1 MNLVLVIQNR
11 EAYCDRFF
19 TNIGDFVGEIL
30 MYSLTLGGPFITQC
44 KYTKITED
52 NYLLNFS
59 ICSKVVGQP

>member
-1 MNLVLVIQNR
+1 
-11 EAYCDRFF
+11 
-19 TNIGDFVGEIL
+19 